1 MEGRHELEERDAL
14 LNEVLEYHEYAKR
27 VTDDYYKLGKKWG
40 FYKSCFLF
48 FMTACLLASPLL
60 AVATTWGW
68 IVLLGAVVANVL
80 GNSFFG
86 AKVASCFSWGGM
98 WGGVQYYLESIANE
112 VHASD
117 TEDEDERK
125 VMRGELRCMIR
136 QMRKLRSASWGAF
149 FKWNPNLIR
158 VSSLNPFPGG
168 ADAEWD
174 L

>member
-1 MEGRHELEERDAL
+1 
-14 LNEVLEYHEYAKR
+14 
-27 VTDDYYKLGKKWG
+27 
-40 FYKSCFLF
+40 
-48 FMTACLLASPLL
+48 
-60 AVATTWGW
+60 
-68 IVLLGAVVANVL
+68 
-80 GNSFFG
+80 
-86 AKVASCFSWGGM
+86 M